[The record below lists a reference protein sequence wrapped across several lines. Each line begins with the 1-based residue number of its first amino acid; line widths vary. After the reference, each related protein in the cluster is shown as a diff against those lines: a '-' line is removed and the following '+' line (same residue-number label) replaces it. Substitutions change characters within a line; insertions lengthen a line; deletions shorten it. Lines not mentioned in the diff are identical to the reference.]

1 MQATRERILK
11 ILQERR
17 QATVDELS
25 RELGLTSATIRH
37 HLDTLQSEGLVEMP
51 DLVRRSTPGRPQ
63 YLFKLTDAAA
73 QHFPKKYAELAEML
87 FAELEER
94 LAPDELERV
103 LRRMAGQIVA
113 EFPSI
118 PDEDFD
124 SRVNRA
130 VQFLNDKGYMA
141 RCTKSDA
148 EYILQVSNCL
158 YRDVA
163 QAHAQL
169 CKLDRELVARL
180 VQVTPHHHSRM
191 GEGEAVCLYRFSAPA
206 GSSVP
211 RPEI

>member
-17 QATVDELS
+17 QVTVYELS
-25 RELGLTSATIRH
+25 SALGLTSATIRH
-37 HLDTLQSEGLVEMP
+37 HLDTLQSEGLVERP
-51 DLVRRSTPGRPQ
+51 ALLRRPMPGRPQ
-63 YLFKLTDAAA
+63 YLFKLTQAAA
-73 QHFPKKYAELAEML
+73 QHFPKKYAELAKML
-87 FAELEER
+87 FAEIQAR
-94 LAPDELERV
+94 LPSEELERV
-103 LRRMAGQIVA
+103 LQRIAEQFAA

-118 PDEDFD
+118 PGEDFD

-141 RCTKSDA
+141 RCTKSNA
-148 EYILQVSNCL
+148 EYTLQVSNCL

-169 CKLDRELVARL
+169 CQIDQALVARL
-180 VQVTPHHHSRM
+180 VQVTPHHHTRM
-191 GEGEAVCLYRFSAPA
+191 GEDEAACIYRFSAPA

-211 RPEI
+211 LSEL